1 MLDAISPLVL
11 PRRKARVTTKNVT
24 GSPLSEYLADA
35 RRSERRRTVR
45 FWCKKIYSC
54 SEFIQRARAMTLS
67 VSAVFGHFFGLSV
80 DAGFML
86 VRCARKCHMSGR
98 WQSGAVH
105 RRREGW
111 RIRRYAAVLSLGAL
125 SVWIAAKLNNEDQP
139 GVRAVFALDSR
150 LQQDTLTIGDFPLCR
165 LLLSNDANY
174 PWFILV
180 PRRDD
185 ISELFQLDVA
195 DQQQLWQETTALAE
209 LLKDLFDADK
219 LNVATLGN
227 VVAQLH
233 MHVIVR
239 KRDDAAWPAPV
250 WGKHPAKPYS
260 AEQVAAIRER
270 LRLVLTEHFTFVEG

>member
-1 MLDAISPLVL
+1 LLGVVELV
-11 PRRKARVTTKNVT
+11 
-24 GSPLSEYLADA
+24 S
-35 RRSERRRTVR
+35 VR
-45 FWCKKIYSC
+45 DNEKRYRF
-54 SEFIQRARAMTLS
+54 TPS
-67 VSAVFGHFFGLSV
+67 VSIPRMPDALSV
-80 DAGFML
+80 DALCGFGAKIFTVVPDSYSLSGCRGRTLRAFL
-86 VRCARKCHMSGR
+86 VISLCWIAQSVPSWCVLPKNVACRNIEQRLPGRAYREAR
-98 WQSGAVH
+98 
-105 RRREGW
+105 
-111 RIRRYAAVLSLGAL
+111 RIRRYAACLSLGL
-125 SVWIAAKLNNEDQP
+125 MPVWVAAKLNCVDKP
-139 GVRAVFALDSR
+139 GVHAVFALDSR

-227 VVAQLH
+227 VVSQLH

-250 WGKHPAKPYS
+250 WGKHPARPYS
-260 AEQVAAIRER
+260 AEEVAGIRER
-270 LRLVLTEHFTFVEG
+270 LRLVLTEDFTFLEG